1 MGPRLNAGAITQVI
15 WVRILQESRRNQYI
29 EAYILHFFY
38 NQKYVPTLKRSV
50 QHVLFPQIF
59 GSWEA
64 SFLENKTVLILSSR
78 STIFGVR
85 SCMEESL
92 QTCTWLYVTKHGGKI
107 MIVESLPCCWSFWVR
122 SKNKCHENY
131 FSLSFSME
139 VEMAHGFSKACK
151 NVLSSEHGASLTGLV
166 SGDERRRR
174 K

>member
-1 MGPRLNAGAITQVI
+1 MRLPR
-15 WVRILQESRRNQYI
+15 WSEFESSRNLDEI
-29 EAYILHFFY
+29 NMRHTFLHFVY

-107 MIVESLPCCWSFWVR
+107 MIVESLPCCWSFWER

-151 NVLSSEHGASLTGLV
+151 NVLSYEWFTGKVTLFAP
-166 SGDERRRR
+166 RTNCLN
-174 K
+174 